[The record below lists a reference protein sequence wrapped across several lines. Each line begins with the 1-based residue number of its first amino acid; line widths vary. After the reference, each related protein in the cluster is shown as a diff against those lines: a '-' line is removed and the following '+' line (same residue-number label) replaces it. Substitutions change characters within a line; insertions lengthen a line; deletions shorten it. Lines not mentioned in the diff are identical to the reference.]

1 MITEPPI
8 GEGRGRGEGKWQV
21 LVAQGG
27 RDRWE
32 RTLPVEDREGG
43 DVEKWLSL
51 LSIGLLQESTPELVA
66 FLRLQEDQLAVECGE
81 SVVHHDVYPLAK
93 VPETEVENASIPGE
107 VGEGEWGPLHSLSCR
122 FTSAILLQ
130 HMLLWASLF
139 VIGCRSSEGGGG
151 GLWEVHWLGVGIHRR
166 LVHTGLVCMLD

>member
-1 MITEPPI
+1 M
-8 GEGRGRGEGKWQV
+8 
-21 LVAQGG
+21 
-27 RDRWE
+27 
-32 RTLPVEDREGG
+32 PVEDWEGG

-107 VGEGEWGPLHSLSCR
+107 VGEGE
-122 FTSAILLQ
+122 
-130 HMLLWASLF
+130 
-139 VIGCRSSEGGGG
+139 
-151 GLWEVHWLGVGIHRR
+151 
-166 LVHTGLVCMLD
+166 